1 MTEEEAKNS
10 GIVMPDKLPGNI
22 EGRVFDLDGYDITI
36 GPSDMFNFPLLYKSD
51 GEGARARN
59 ALIPETD
66 PEVKAVITELPDGNF
81 DITDD
86 LGRPSRMVRIPKFK
100 WSDVIE
106 GGRDETCS
114 AFIVGGREVDCIY
127 VSKYMNIIRD
137 GRAYSVYGEDPATM
151 ITIEDARQACAK
163 KGRGWHMITNAEWCA
178 IMHWCRKNTGR
189 PHGNTYDGRD
199 FYKQDVQEAVLSP
212 KMPALEDVT
221 AEMRTLTGT
230 GPVTWSHDGTEA
242 GIYDLVGNVW
252 DSVQG
257 FRIDDGEIQIIPDN
271 DSALNVDEGP
281 DSTEWR
287 AILRDGTLVTPGTE
301 GTLKYDG
308 TAPGSDVQ
316 FSAMVKSGVRINDK
330 VEFPH
335 YTGKD
340 RPAKYGFVVAPFS
353 AIEMAD
359 GGEPPMI
366 LKELGIVPMDEDT
379 GREALFLRNNG
390 EQMAFRGGSWYDYSP
405 SGMWELYLRDDRD
418 YIFPD
423 IGFRSAFV
431 EL

>member
-330 VEFPH
+330 IEFPH
-335 YTGKD
+335 YTGED

-431 EL
+431 AL